1 MSGHEIDL
9 RSYVFL
15 DSLQPQHAA
24 FLGTVA
30 KGFLPVRRQASLFIE
45 ISPGIAI
52 NHLTDIAV
60 KATRV
65 QPGMQIVER
74 LYGLLE
80 IHHDEQAEVRR
91 AGEAILREIGV
102 GEESRHKPEILS
114 SQVVRHLDDRQTQL
128 INRVRHGHMIV
139 AGQSLYTLE
148 VQPAANAA
156 LAANEAEKAARIN
169 VLEIVSFGSLGRV
182 YLAGADRDIDVAWPA
197 AENAVKGLSGRAPAH
212 AHGHK

>member
-1 MSGHEIDL
+1 MSTGIDL

-15 DSLQPQHAA
+15 DALQPQHAA

-30 KGFLPVRRQASLFIE
+30 KGFLPVRGQASLFIE
-45 ISPGIAI
+45 ISPGIEI
-52 NHLTDIAV
+52 NRITDIAV

-65 QPGMQIVER
+65 TPGMQIVER

-91 AGEAILREIGV
+91 AGESILKEIGAQ
-102 GEESRHKPEILS
+102 EASRIKPEILS
-114 SQVVRHLDDRQTQL
+114 STVIRHLDDRQTQL
-128 INRVRHGHMIV
+128 INRVRHGHMII

-156 LAANEAEKAARIN
+156 LAANEAEKAARIK

-182 YLAGADRDIDVAWPA
+182 YLAGEDRDIDVAWPA
-197 AENAVKGLSGRAPAH
+197 AENAVKGLAGRA
-212 AHGHK
+212 GK

>member
-1 MSGHEIDL
+1 MADIEL
-9 RSYVFL
+9 RSYVYL

-30 KGFLPVRRQASLFIE
+30 KGFLPVGGQASLFIE
-45 ISPGIAI
+45 IAPGIAI
-52 NHLTDIAV
+52 NHLTDVAV

-65 QPGMQIVER
+65 TPGMQIVER

-91 AGEAILREIGV
+91 AGEAILAEIGKKEV
-102 GEESRHKPEILS
+102 DRIKPEILS
-114 SQVVRHLDDRQTQL
+114 SQVIRGLDDRQTQL
-128 INRVRHGHMIV
+128 INRTRHGHMIV
-139 AGQSLYTLE
+139 AGESLYTLE

-156 LAANEAEKAARIN
+156 IAANEAEKAAHIK

-182 YLAGADRDIDVAWPA
+182 YLAGKDRDIDVAVPA
-197 AENAVKGLSGRAPAH
+197 AEASLKSMGGRSG
-212 AHGHK
+212 K

>member
-1 MSGHEIDL
+1 MSAIDL

-15 DSLQPQHAA
+15 DTLQKQHAA

-30 KGFLPVRRQASLFIE
+30 KGFLPVGGQASLFIE
-45 ISPGIAI
+45 ISPGIEI
-52 NHLTDIAV
+52 NRITDIAV

-65 QPGMQIVER
+65 TPGMQIVER

-80 IHHDEQAEVRR
+80 LHHNEQAEVRR
-91 AGEAILREIGV
+91 AGEAILREIGASDT
-102 GEESRHKPEILS
+102 SRIKPEILS
-114 SQVVRHLDDRQTQL
+114 STVIRHLDDRQTQL

-156 LAANEAEKAARIN
+156 LAANEAEKAAHIK

-182 YLAGADRDIDVAWPA
+182 YLAGEDRDIDVAWPA
-197 AENAVKGLSGRAPAH
+197 AENAIRGLEGRA
-212 AHGHK
+212 GK

>member
-1 MSGHEIDL
+1 VAGIDL

-30 KGFLPVRRQASLFIE
+30 KGFLPTGGQASLFIE
-45 ISPGIAI
+45 ISPGIEI
-52 NHLTDIAV
+52 NRITDIAV
-60 KATRV
+60 KATAIK
-65 QPGMQIVER
+65 PGMQIVER

-80 IHHDEQAEVRR
+80 LHHDEQGEVRR

-102 GEESRHKPEILS
+102 EESQRIKPEILS
-114 SQVVRHLDDRQTQL
+114 STVIRHLDDRQTQL
-128 INRVRHGHMIV
+128 INRTRHGHMIV

-156 LAANEAEKAARIN
+156 LAANEAEKAARIK

-182 YLAGADRDIDVAWPA
+182 YLAGEDRDIDVAWPA
-197 AENAVKGLSGRAPAH
+197 AENAIRGLSGRA
-212 AHGHK
+212 GK

>member
-1 MSGHEIDL
+1 VIDL

-30 KGFLPVRRQASLFIE
+30 KGFLPVAHQASLFIE
-45 ISPGIAI
+45 VAPGIAI
-52 NHLTDIAV
+52 NRLTDIAV
-60 KATRV
+60 KSTGIK
-65 QPGMQIVER
+65 PGMQIVER

-80 IHHDEQAEVRR
+80 LHHDEQAEVRR
-91 AGEAILREIGV
+91 AGETILREIGRT
-102 GEESRHKPEILS
+102 EEDRLKPEILS
-114 SQVVRHLDDRQTQL
+114 STIIRHLDDRQTQL

-148 VQPAANAA
+148 VQPAAYAA
-156 LAANEAEKAARIN
+156 IAANEAEKAARIR

-182 YLAGADRDIDVAWPA
+182 YLAGEDRDIDVAAPA
-197 AENAVKGLSGRAPAH
+197 AENAVKAISGRT
-212 AHGHK
+212 K

>member
-1 MSGHEIDL
+1 VAGIDL

-30 KGFLPVRRQASLFIE
+30 KGFLPTGGQASLFIE
-45 ISPGIAI
+45 ISPGIEI
-52 NHLTDIAV
+52 NRITDIAV
-60 KATRV
+60 KATAIK
-65 QPGMQIVER
+65 PGMQIVER

-80 IHHDEQAEVRR
+80 LHHDEQGEVRR
-91 AGEAILREIGV
+91 AGEAILKEIGV
-102 GEESRHKPEILS
+102 EESQRIKPEILS
-114 SQVVRHLDDRQTQL
+114 STVIRHLDDRQTQL
-128 INRVRHGHMIV
+128 INRTRHGHMIV

-156 LAANEAEKAARIN
+156 LAANEAEKAARIK

-182 YLAGADRDIDVAWPA
+182 YLAGEDRDIDVAWPA
-197 AENAVKGLSGRAPAH
+197 AENAIRGLSGRA
-212 AHGHK
+212 GK

>member
-1 MSGHEIDL
+1 VAGIDL

-15 DSLQPQHAA
+15 DALQPQHAA

-30 KGFLPVRRQASLFIE
+30 KGFLPVGGQASLFIE
-45 ISPGIAI
+45 ISPGIEI
-52 NHLTDIAV
+52 NRLTDIAV
-60 KATRV
+60 KATRAT
-65 QPGMQIVER
+65 PGMQIVER

-80 IHHDEQAEVRR
+80 LHHDEQGEVRR
-91 AGEAILREIGV
+91 AGEAILHEIGATDA
-102 GEESRHKPEILS
+102 SRIKPEILS
-114 SQVVRHLDDRQTQL
+114 STVIRRLDDRQTQL

-156 LAANEAEKAARIN
+156 LAANEAEKAARIK
-169 VLEIVSFGSLGRV
+169 VLEIVAFGSLGRV

-197 AENAVKGLSGRAPAH
+197 AENAIRGLSGRA
-212 AHGHK
+212 GK